1 MILLLVL
8 FRENNG
14 IKRILVLVDGSKYSI
29 NALEYASTLSKEYD
43 SELIALYV
51 VPSIM
56 RYDDLFLSKR
66 KYEEIPGFKDI
77 IELSYLESRNWLN
90 ELKEKTGGKLTTDV
104 IIAKKSVVSEILEYS
119 ERNDIDLIIM
129 GTRGRTGF
137 KKLLLGSTAE
147 GVITYAHCPV
157 LVVR

>member
-1 MILLLVL
+1 MS
-8 FRENNG
+8 RENDG
-14 IKRILVLVDGSKYSI
+14 FKRILVLVDGSKYSI
-29 NALEYASTLSKEYD
+29 NALEYASTISKEYD

-77 IELSYLESRNWLN
+77 IELSYLESHNWLN
-90 ELKEKTGGKLTTDV
+90 ELKEKIGVKLTTDV

-119 ERNDIDLIIM
+119 ERNDID
-129 GTRGRTGF
+129 
-137 KKLLLGSTAE
+137 
-147 GVITYAHCPV
+147 
-157 LVVR
+157 